1 MSFIP
6 VEYKDDV
13 FDFSNSRF
21 VTSRHGIGIYC
32 VSKSVKYILKE
43 I

>member
-6 VEYKDDV
+6 IEYKDDV
-13 FDFSNSRF
+13 FDFPNSRS

-32 VSKSVKYILKE
+32 VSKNVKHILKE